1 MTKTKLLLSTL
12 ALAITSTV
20 VSLPA
25 QAEANNIN
33 PGVTINQLSHRQ
45 PIHWVS
51 VEQIAASLKGKPPM
65 NVGFDVDDTV
75 LFSSPAFFHGKQVF
89 SPNSNDYLKN
99 PKFWDEVS
107 NGWDKFSIPKE
118 SARALIEMHLKRGD
132 HIYFITGRPKP
143 SSGHEELTEIIQKDF
158 NIPAKQM
165 SPVMFSG
172 PSHGA
177 KVSYIKDNH
186 IKLYYGDSDGDILDA
201 RAAGA
206 QAIRV
211 LRPSNSTNR
220 PMPHNGSL
228 GERVLVNSEY

>member
-1 MTKTKLLLSTL
+1 MSKTKLLLS
-12 ALAITSTV
+12 ALAIAITGSAMA
-20 VSLPA
+20 LPA
-25 QAEANNIN
+25 QASTDNLN
-33 PGVTINQLSHRQ
+33 PGVTINQLENRQ

-51 VEQIAASLKGKPPM
+51 VEQIANSLKGKPPM
-65 NVGFDVDDTV
+65 SVGFDVDDTL

-89 SPNSNDYLKN
+89 SPNSNDYLKK

-118 SARALIEMHLKRGD
+118 SARKLIELHLKRGD
-132 HIYFITGRPKP
+132 HLYFITGRPRP
-143 SSGHEELTEIIQKDF
+143 SSGHEDLTEIIQKDF

-165 SPVMFSG
+165 SPVIFSG
-172 PSHGA
+172 PDHGA
-177 KVSYIKDNH
+177 KTSYIKDNS

-206 QAIRV
+206 EGIRV

-228 GERVLVNSEY
+228 GEKVLVNSQY

>member
-12 ALAITSTV
+12 ALAIAGSTLA
-20 VSLPA
+20 LPA
-25 QAEANNIN
+25 QATTETLN
-33 PGVTINQLSHRQ
+33 PGVTINQLSERQ

-51 VEQIAASLKGKPPM
+51 IEQIAASLKGKPPM
-65 NVGFDVDDTV
+65 SVGFDVDDTV

-99 PKFWDEVS
+99 HKFWDEVS

-118 SARALIEMHLKRGD
+118 SGRELIELHLKRGD

-143 SSGHEELTEIIQKDF
+143 TSGHEELTEIIQKDF
-158 NIPAKQM
+158 NIPSKDM
-165 SPVMFSG
+165 NPVIFSG

-177 KVSYIKDNH
+177 KTSYIKDH
-186 IKLYYGDSDGDILDA
+186 KIKLYYGDSDGDILDA

-206 QAIRV
+206 EGIRV

-228 GERVLVNSEY
+228 GEKVLVNSQY